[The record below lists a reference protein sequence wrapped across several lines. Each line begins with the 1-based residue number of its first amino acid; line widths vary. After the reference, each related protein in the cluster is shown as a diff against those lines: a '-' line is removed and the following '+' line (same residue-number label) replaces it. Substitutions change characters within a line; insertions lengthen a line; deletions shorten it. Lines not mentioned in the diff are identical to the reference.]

1 MPHLCVETYITQY
14 FWLIIILTG
23 FYYIMVTSVIP
34 AISATIKLRKKLTV
48 SEQEAE
54 VGKEIEEIG
63 QQKWGAKISINHTL
77 YTPEDKKS
85 LYFSNK
91 NWISRKI

>member
-1 MPHLCVETYITQY
+1 
-14 FWLIIILTG
+14 
-23 FYYIMVTSVIP
+23 MVTSVIP

-63 QQKWGAKISINHTL
+63 QQK
-77 YTPEDKKS
+77 
-85 LYFSNK
+85 
-91 NWISRKI
+91 